1 MENAYRHNG
10 DGVCRMCGAWARERW
25 HTVLECAV
33 VLRLWER
40 WGGVFVAL
48 GRGVVGRREMGLGF
62 EGTGGGV
69 SLSNRLG
76 FLMRSSVM
84 SMRGVESPGPDEA
97 VDRIWSLFLRR
108 TRKEMVEEW
117 YVAKMEGQMERYE
130 REWLIGG
137 VLGTLVDGTIR
148 WSGVFAGVRHQW
160 WCLFD

>member
-1 MENAYRHNG
+1 M
-10 DGVCRMCGAWARERW
+10 
-25 HTVLECAV
+25 
-33 VLRLWER
+33 
-40 WGGVFVAL
+40 AL
-48 GRGVVGRREMGLGF
+48 GRGVVSRREMGLGF

-84 SMRGVESPGPDEA
+84 TMRGVEFPGPDEA

-117 YVAKMEGQMERYE
+117 YVARVEGQMERYE
-130 REWLIGG
+130 REWLVGG
-137 VLGTLVDGTIR
+137 VLGTLTEGAIE
-148 WSGVFAGVRHQW
+148 WSGILAGVRHRW